1 MALYS
6 SAKVGGVRG
15 IFRSIDEGA
24 SWVRINDDKH
34 QYGWTGKA
42 VSGDPRI
49 YGRVYVA
56 TNGRGIIYG
65 DISSSSATAARIA
78 EADFDS
84 KQTDKFSVYPN
95 PLSGSNLKIRFME
108 NKNNE
113 MDISITDVS
122 GNNVYRK
129 ALMEGNFENNEAWIS
144 LPKRLSA
151 GIYTVNLK
159 TSTGNYTTKIVVE

>member
-1 MALYS
+1 
-6 SAKVGGVRG
+6 
-15 IFRSIDEGA
+15 
-24 SWVRINDDKH
+24 
-34 QYGWTGKA
+34 
-42 VSGDPRI
+42 
-49 YGRVYVA
+49 
-56 TNGRGIIYG
+56 
-65 DISSSSATAARIA
+65 
-78 EADFDS
+78 
-84 KQTDKFSVYPN
+84 
-95 PLSGSNLKIRFME
+95 
-108 NKNNE
+108 